1 MTPSRR
7 PGAPPGGPRP
17 GRARRWG
24 AGAALI
30 AVLALAGCSTTHSPA
45 ATGTPP
51 GASPPG
57 AQPSPGPAG
66 PTPSVTVTPSPPT
79 LGSPAPSPTGVAIAN
94 VAPGHG
100 SPAGANAG
108 FLNASIN
115 GDFDTACS
123 YALPSEQPNCKTVL
137 PNGQNTTVQNGPLT
151 LGNVFT
157 SGNQAL
163 VTLLGTICAPGV
175 GCVTNTNPSAGLPA
189 NTAGF
194 PAAYQNAL
202 SNFNLTQP
210 CEQAGGQWYV
220 DLGNN
225 QGVTV

>member
-7 PGAPPGGPRP
+7 LGAPRP
-17 GRARRWG
+17 GHARRWV
-24 AGAALI
+24 AGVAL
-30 AVLALAGCSTTHSPA
+30 VGLLALAGCSTTHSPA
-45 ATGTPP
+45 TTGTSPA
-51 GASPPG
+51 ASPSHT
-57 AQPSPGPAG
+57 QSSTGPAG
-66 PTPSVTVTPSPPT
+66 STPSVTITPSPT
-79 LGSPAPSPTGVAIAN
+79 AIGSPAPSPTGVAIAN

-123 YALPSEQPNCKTVL
+123 YALPSEQPNCRAVL
-137 PNGQNTTVQNGPLT
+137 PTGQNTTVQNGPLT
-151 LGNVFT
+151 LGNVFI

-175 GCVTNTNPSAGLPA
+175 GCVSNTNPNAGLPA

-210 CEQAGGQWYV
+210 CEQEGGQWYV